1 LLRKLRLGRPQF
13 GKPQFGK
20 PQRMGRFMGATAR
33 LALLLRAPRKL
44 TGVDL
49 SSLVHQ

>member
-1 LLRKLRLGRPQF
+1 LLRKLRLG
-13 GKPQFGK
+13 KPQFGK
-20 PQRMGRFMGATAR
+20 QQRMGRFMGATAR